1 MRPAAARR
9 ITAVPGACG
18 IKDQAG
24 APAEGPRGQLG
35 YRLILA
41 VDVEGYSTRSAR
53 DQLLAQRDL
62 VRALD
67 AAAAGSGLDRRHWHR
82 QVTGDGELAVL
93 PGHADVARAVGSFPG
108 WLRGM
113 LADRNAACR
122 PGPRLRV
129 RLVLHHGTL
138 IAGPFGPAGD
148 APVVASRLLDARPLR
163 QFLAR
168 HPGDDLAL
176 AVSGSLFRDVVRTG
190 FCCLDPAAFDPMRIT
205 AKGIAYHGYLHRGTA
220 DGQAVLAPAST
231 AGQIRAAPTS
241 GQPLGR
247 RALA

>member
-1 MRPAAARR
+1 MTPAAARR
-9 ITAVPGACG
+9 ITAAPGGCN
-18 IKDQAG
+18 IKTRAG
-24 APAEGPRGQLG
+24 APAEGPGGQLG

-41 VDVEGYSTRSAR
+41 VDVEGYSARSAR
-53 DQLLAQRDL
+53 DQLLAQRHL
-62 VRALD
+62 ARALD

-93 PGHADVARAVGSFPG
+93 PGQADVARAVGFFPG

-113 LADRNAACR
+113 LADLNSACR

-129 RLVLHHGTL
+129 RLALHHGTL

-148 APVVASRLLDARPLR
+148 APVVASRLLNARPLR
-163 QFLAR
+163 QYLAR
-168 HPGDDLAL
+168 NPGDDLAL

-190 FCCLDPAAFDPMRIT
+190 FCSLDPASFDPMRIT
-205 AKGIAYHGYLHRGTA
+205 AKGITYHGYLHHGTVG
-220 DGQAVLAPAST
+220 GQAAPPPPST
-231 AGQIRAAPTS
+231 AVQIRAAPTS

-247 RALA
+247 RSLA